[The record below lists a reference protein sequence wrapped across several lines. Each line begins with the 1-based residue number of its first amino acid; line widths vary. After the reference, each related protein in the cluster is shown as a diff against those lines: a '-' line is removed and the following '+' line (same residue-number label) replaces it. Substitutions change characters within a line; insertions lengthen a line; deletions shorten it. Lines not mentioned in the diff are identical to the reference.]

1 MRIQCERT
9 VGRSN
14 LASPRSARARF
25 LIGRSVA
32 AFAPHST
39 TTTATARMTTT
50 RTATTRTATTRMTTT
65 RTTTTTRA
73 VASNG
78 ARVARRDVRA
88 RAKDKKRKAAR
99 AQRQREFAKD
109 LATSTPS
116 EDAAREDE
124 DAEAVGRSEG
134 GTAARETAEMV
145 FHALD
150 LGLSYKKATGTKLVE
165 GNVMVHD
172 AARAL
177 FRAPFACASHD
188 GNDVFN
194 YGNQAALEL
203 WEMEW
208 DAFVGMSSKK
218 SADEADEATQAER
231 RALLDRAASD
241 GVIMNYSGVR
251 VSSRGTKFRI
261 EDATVWTMKDGDGNK
276 TGQAVRFDRVVRLQP
291 DGSDGEVRVVNDEG
305 HWVTR
310 VDEPM
315 GEAPAVDAAKI
326 EELSAAVDAK
336 AAEVRALKDAGLTNA
351 DDDVKAAV
359 KVLLDLKSQLS
370 ALTENA

>member
-1 MRIQCERT
+1 
-9 VGRSN
+9 
-14 LASPRSARARF
+14 
-25 LIGRSVA
+25 
-32 AFAPHST
+32 
-39 TTTATARMTTT
+39 
-50 RTATTRTATTRMTTT
+50 
-65 RTTTTTRA
+65 
-73 VASNG
+73 
-78 ARVARRDVRA
+78 
-88 RAKDKKRKAAR
+88 
-99 AQRQREFAKD
+99 
-109 LATSTPS
+109 
-116 EDAAREDE
+116 
-124 DAEAVGRSEG
+124 
-134 GTAARETAEMV
+134 MV

-251 VSSRGTKFRI
+251 VSSRGAKFRI

-276 TGQAVRFDRVVRLQP
+276 TGQAVRF
-291 DGSDGEVRVVNDEG
+291 
-305 HWVTR
+305 
-310 VDEPM
+310 
-315 GEAPAVDAAKI
+315 
-326 EELSAAVDAK
+326 
-336 AAEVRALKDAGLTNA
+336 
-351 DDDVKAAV
+351 
-359 KVLLDLKSQLS
+359 
-370 ALTENA
+370 

>member
-1 MRIQCERT
+1 MT
-9 VGRSN
+9 AG
-14 LASPRSARARF
+14 AMTRA
-25 LIGRSVA
+25 
-32 AFAPHST
+32 
-39 TTTATARMTTT
+39 
-50 RTATTRTATTRMTTT
+50 
-65 RTTTTTRA
+65 TTTRA
-73 VASNG
+73 TTTR
-78 ARVARRDVRA
+78 ARGARRDVRA

-99 AQRQREFAKD
+99 AAKQREFARD
-109 LATSTPS
+109 LATTTPR
-116 EDAAREDE
+116 DGAAGDEDE
-124 DAEAVGRSEG
+124 DEAAIGSG
-134 GTAARETAEMV
+134 GTSAARHETAEMV

-251 VSSRGTKFRI
+251 VSSRGAKFRI

-310 VDEPM
+310 VDEPT

-370 ALTENA
+370 ALTDNA

>member
-1 MRIQCERT
+1 MT
-9 VGRSN
+9 TG
-14 LASPRSARARF
+14 AMTRA
-25 LIGRSVA
+25 
-32 AFAPHST
+32 
-39 TTTATARMTTT
+39 TTT
-50 RTATTRTATTRMTTT
+50 RFS
-65 RTTTTTRA
+65 TTRA
-73 VASNG
+73 IET
-78 ARVARRDVRA
+78 RRDVRA
-88 RAKDKKRKAAR
+88 RAKDKKRRAAR
-99 AQRQREFAKD
+99 AAKQREFARD
-109 LATSTPS
+109 LATTTPR
-116 EDAAREDE
+116 DGAGTDEDE
-124 DAEAVGRSEG
+124 DEAAIGSG
-134 GTAARETAEMV
+134 GTSAALSHETAEMV

-251 VSSRGTKFRI
+251 VSSRGAKFRI

-310 VDEPM
+310 VDEPT

-370 ALTENA
+370 ALTDNA

>member
-1 MRIQCERT
+1 MCI
-9 VGRSN
+9 
-14 LASPRSARARF
+14 
-25 LIGRSVA
+25 
-32 AFAPHST
+32 
-39 TTTATARMTTT
+39 
-50 RTATTRTATTRMTTT
+50 
-65 RTTTTTRA
+65 
-73 VASNG
+73 
-78 ARVARRDVRA
+78 RDR
-88 RAKDKKRKAAR
+88 
-99 AQRQREFAKD
+99 
-109 LATSTPS
+109 
-116 EDAAREDE
+116 
-124 DAEAVGRSEG
+124 
-134 GTAARETAEMV
+134 

-251 VSSRGTKFRI
+251 VSSRGAKFRI

-310 VDEPM
+310 VDEPT

-370 ALTENA
+370 ALTDNA